1 VTDPFDPLDLAAL
14 EDAARAGLERGV
26 YDYIAGGAEAEL
38 TLADNLVAWSRLRLR
53 PRVLRDVTEVATATT
68 LLGSPVPTPLLVAP
82 MAYHRM
88 AHPDG
93 EAASAAGAAAAG
105 APYICSTQATMSVE
119 EVAAAAPDAVRWFQ
133 VYVVRDRGWTAELVA
148 RAAAAGY
155 RALVLTVDVPLLG
168 NRLRDLRNDFR
179 LPTGMAPANAPP
191 AGAARQHELAVDVLA
206 QAGQFDPGLTPDTI
220 GWLAERSGLPVV
232 VKGVL
237 RADDA
242 RTCLDAGAVGVV
254 VSNHG
259 GRQLDGVIAT
269 ADALPEVAA
278 AVGDRAEV
286 YVDGGIRRGTDILKA
301 LALGARAVLI
311 GRPVLWAL
319 ATGGA
324 TGVERVLSG
333 LVAELRLAMALCGA
347 VSPAEVT
354 PDLIAAPTAPGPTV
368 PGPTAPGP
376 TAPAPTAPGPT
387 APGHAAP
394 RPAGA
399 GSPGGGA

>member
-1 VTDPFDPLDLAAL
+1 VDDPFDPLDLAAL
-14 EDAARAGLERGV
+14 EAAARARLERGV
-26 YDYIAGGAEAEL
+26 YDYIAGGADAEL
-38 TLADNLVAWSRLRLR
+38 TLADNLAAWSRLRLR
-53 PRVLRDVTEVATATT
+53 PRVLRDVSEVSTATT
-68 LLGSPVPTPLLVAP
+68 LLGSRVPIPLLVAP

-105 APYICSTQATMSVE
+105 APYVCSTQATMSVE

-179 LPTGMAPANAPP
+179 LPTGLAPANAPP
-191 AGAARQHELAVDVLA
+191 AGAARQRELAADMLA
-206 QAGQFDPGLTPDTI
+206 QAGQFDPALTPDTI

-237 RADDA
+237 RGDDA
-242 RTCLDAGAVGVV
+242 LACLDAGAAGVV

-259 GRQLDGVIAT
+259 GRQLDGVVAT

-278 AVGDRAEV
+278 AVADRAEV
-286 YVDGGIRRGTDILKA
+286 YADGGIRHGTDVLKA
-301 LALGARAVLI
+301 LSLGARAVLI

-319 ATGGA
+319 SRGGA
-324 TGVERVLSG
+324 SGVERVLSA
-333 LVAELRLAMALCGA
+333 LAAELRLAMALCGA
-347 VSPAEVT
+347 VSPADLT
-354 PDLIAAPTAPGPTV
+354 PDLIVGPSPT
-368 PGPTAPGP
+368 
-376 TAPAPTAPGPT
+376 
-387 APGHAAP
+387 
-394 RPAGA
+394 
-399 GSPGGGA
+399 